1 MIGDEQRAAVDALLR
16 DVRSDPTRLPIESI
30 SAVRAAGVEVSVER
44 HEGTEVVCITPR
56 ADDRLQSLSA
66 REREVAMLAAA
77 GYSNA
82 QIAAA
87 LFISLATV
95 KDHMHAALRKTGLSS
110 RAQLIAAWYGGL
122 GHRSDAR
129 GPAG

>member
-1 MIGDEQRAAVDALLR
+1 MIGDEQRAAVDALLE
-16 DVRSDPTRLPIESI
+16 DVRTDPTKLPIQSI
-30 SAVRAAGVEVSVER
+30 AAIRAAGVDVSVER
-44 HEGTEVVCITPR
+44 HEGTDVVCITPR
-56 ADDRLQSLSA
+56 ADDRLRRLSA

-77 GYSNA
+77 GFSNA

-87 LFISLATV
+87 LFISVATV
-95 KDHMHAALRKTGLSS
+95 KDHMHSALRKTELSS

-122 GHRSDAR
+122 GHGSDPL